1 MLLQRSKL
9 NGEVFREL
17 ETRRTLRFELSG
29 KAIFLNGKGTTL
41 KEIIKS
47 TLIADARFGRRQR
60 VARYSSPEWCWRWYN
75 EGHWVWRKGL
85 NPLTRAS
92 FIITEDLTPT
102 ISLEDYCAD
111 WAVNPPDIRVKRM
124 LIARVATMV
133 RKMHTAGINH
143 RDCYIC
149 HFCFICHLLAGKM
162 N

>member
-1 MLLQRSKL
+1 MPVLGADREWHAIHRLSDVGVDTMKGIGF
-9 NGEVFREL
+9 GE
-17 ETRRTLRFELSG
+17 
-29 KAIFLNGKGTTL
+29 
-41 KEIIKS
+41 
-47 TLIADARFGRRQR
+47 
-60 VARYSSPEWCWRWYN
+60 
-75 EGHWVWRKGL
+75 KGL

-102 ISLEDYCAD
+102 ISLEDYCAED

-149 HFCFICHLLAGKM
+149 HFLLHLHLLAGKM